1 MAIELTVRGNLGQNI
16 AYKEILRNGEQSAV
30 VNFSIASTD
39 YRNEII
45 DGQEQLVAGKTEWLE
60 CEYWNRQAQKLSTVL
75 QKGMPVTVTGRE
87 IVYTYT
93 NKDGLEVTARKIRV
107 DRIYLILESSRIEAV
122 TLRPPRQADNT
133 AAATSSDADEK
144 IPF

>member
-93 NKDGLEVTARKIRV
+93 NKDGL
-107 DRIYLILESSRIEAV
+107 
-122 TLRPPRQADNT
+122 
-133 AAATSSDADEK
+133 
-144 IPF
+144 